1 MDRFTVSLEEELL
14 SRFDAYIQDK
24 GYQNRSEAVRDILR
38 ETLERQR
45 MQSERP
51 EGHCIASLS
60 YVYNHH
66 ERELAR
72 RLTQAQHAHHDLTLS
87 TLHVHL
93 DHENCM
99 EVTVLRGPAADVKRF
114 ADEICAETGVRHGKL
129 NAVPVEIEGAHSHH
143 GKGGRHYPDHNPAH
157 DHQHGHSH
165 PHPHQHL
172 HSVPKS

>member
-14 SRFDAYIQDK
+14 ERFDAYLQK
-24 GYQNRSEAVRDILR
+24 RGYQNRSEAVRDILR
-38 ETLERQR
+38 ATLEG
-45 MQSERP
+45 ERLEAEKP

-60 YVYNHH
+60 YIYNHH
-66 ERELAR
+66 ERELSR

-99 EVTVLRGPAADVKRF
+99 EVTVLRGPTAEVKRF

-143 GKGGRHYPDHNPAH
+143 THKG
-157 DHQHGHSH
+157 HQHGHGH
-165 PHPHQHL
+165 DHDHGHTHAHL
-172 HSVPKS
+172 HSIPKS